1 MSASRETLALE
12 SLFPHS
18 VSFDHFEPEMYENFG
33 EDTDNLVSSDGALA
47 RFGEHI
53 PLVSSGIQLLHE
65 LAGNQEALER
75 ARKSD
80 PLGRDGI
87 LVHSLE
93 YVPVINSIMQTVH
106 QAGEDDESLQRARER
121 DPIGRHGYVTK
132 ALEHIPL
139 VSDGIVAIH
148 RHSGD
153 DVAAERAR
161 GYSLQKLFGPDGAVT
176 RAAELVPGLNFL
188 PAGFHWMNGD
198 RETQPHSTKSRK
210 AGHKCE
216 RQTVRKLT

>member
-1 MSASRETLALE
+1 MSHGCNGIGSSGSMEKSSPKRDALAME

-18 VSFDHFEPEMYENFG
+18 VSFDHFEPELYDHFG
-33 EDTDNLVSSDGALA
+33 EENTETLVSSDGALA

-53 PLVSSGIQLLHE
+53 PLVSSGLQFLHE

-80 PLGRDGI
+80 PLGRDGF
-87 LVHSLE
+87 LVHAAE

-106 QAGEDDESLQRARER
+106 QAGDDDESLQRARDR
-121 DPIGRHGYVTK
+121 NPIGSHGYVTK

-139 VSDGIVAIH
+139 VSDAMVAIH

-153 DVAAERAR
+153 DLAAERAR
-161 GYSLQKLFGPDGAVT
+161 GYSLQKLFSRDGAAT
-176 RAAELVPGLNFL
+176 RVAELVPVSNLL
-188 PAGFHWMNGD
+188 AAAVHGFNGD
-198 RETQPHSTKSRK
+198 KDTR
-210 AGHKCE
+210 
-216 RQTVRKLT
+216 